1 MELWHHVLLQK
12 HCNCPVAHPI
22 AIVSHI
28 QVRMADPKSIVQNSI
43 HSILEAEN
51 KEDCPLHFLMCLVW
65 VHHYGCEHSQRVQV
79 LKLRLNH
86 MLV

>member
-1 MELWHHVLLQK
+1 MCYSRK

-51 KEDCPLHFLMCLVW
+51 KEDCSLHFLMCLVW
-65 VHHYGCEHSQRVQV
+65 VLDVCCNHYGCEHSQRVQV
-79 LKLRLNH
+79 LKLKLD
-86 MLV
+86 LV